1 MITAL
6 DVANT
11 FLENAKKEGIDISPM
26 KLQKLIYILYKV
38 YLQRHDFKLFDEL
51 FEVWQYGPVVPSV
64 YQAFRHFRSNR
75 ITNYHLNSD
84 GTYNTVRFNFN
95 SRFDDAFDYV
105 WSKYKQLDG
114 IFLSQLTHQPDTAWS
129 RADKRGD
136 LYLDDQEIYEEK
148 EYQFVI

>member
-11 FLENAKKEGIDISPM
+11 FLEIAKKEGIDISPM

-38 YLQRHDFKLFDEL
+38 YLQRQQFKLFDEP
-51 FEVWQYGPVVPSV
+51 FEVWQYGPVLPSV
-64 YQAFRHFRSNR
+64 YHAFRRFRSNR
-75 ITNYHLNSD
+75 IKEYHLNTD

-95 SRFDDAFDYV
+95 PRFDESFHFV
-105 WSKYKQLDG
+105 WNKYKQLDG
-114 IFLSQLTHQPDTAWS
+114 IFLSQLTHQQNTAWS
-129 RADKRGD
+129 KADKRND
-136 LYLDDQEIYEEK
+136 IYLDDYEIYEEE